1 VKIKYIGTAGS
12 KVFLPGY
19 GEFEKG
25 VVVEVSDD
33 IGETLIR
40 RPDFEEVKP
49 VVKPKAKPKEKKSEI
64 EVKSSG

>member
-12 KVFLPGY
+12 KVFLPGF

-25 VVVEVSDD
+25 VAVEVNDD
-33 IGETLIR
+33 IGKKLVR
-40 RPDFEEVKP
+40 RPDFEEVTP
-49 VVKPKAKPKEKKSEI
+49 VVKPKPKKKS